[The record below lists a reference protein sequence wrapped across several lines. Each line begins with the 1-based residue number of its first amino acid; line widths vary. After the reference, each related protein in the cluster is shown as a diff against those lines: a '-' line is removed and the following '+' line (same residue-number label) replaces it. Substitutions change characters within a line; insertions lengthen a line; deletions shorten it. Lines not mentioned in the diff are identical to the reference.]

1 MLLAYPLLISN
12 VYLFVKDVL
21 FNLICTV
28 IKLKDFIENAKI
40 CILCLKHCQCFL
52 LSGLLNVKLSNGD
65 YLVKGHNITSF
76 TNDEENAVALM
87 DAMPFAL
94 QTKLEEHGANF
105 IAAGLFAENV
115 QASER
120 VITGQNPASATGT
133 AEAVVKKLNE

>member
-1 MLLAYPLLISN
+1 MFLAYPLLISN

-21 FNLICTV
+21 FNLIFTV

-40 CILCLKHCQCFL
+40 CILKRCQCFL